1 MTLAQIYEERQH
13 KDISWQVLVAGQVL
27 PNVKALRWRFSM
39 GSVPTATVSIHG
51 DLPSYVKLFAPIAI
65 DIGWDGQRGRV
76 FTGNVESPT
85 RVPGQTDIECVGLS
99 RKLEVPYK
107 RNINVVFLGDANAIV
122 NSLMAASGVTNY
134 VVNLPAWS
142 IGTVVVQ
149 DLEFQSYG
157 EAVNKVAEVDG
168 SPWYE
173 MPSGQVRV
181 ERRDPIPGPTATQAY
196 FTGQLTGVVSAKP
209 VLIANPN
216 AKPRI
221 RNIQV
226 RQHPRETRN
235 HITIL
240 GAMVDTTGP
249 SGEVNTDQ
257 VETACF
263 GPSPYIPSPPTYQD
277 FTLGNE
283 LIDYPAKAA
292 QVCARH
298 YGLKNRLPI
307 DVSGEVDGD
316 PRLFLGETIQIEDPD
331 YTGTTSRWFL
341 KGYSGQ
347 ADERDFRSSLE
358 LTGGPAAGGT
368 AQIEPFACFTW
379 AQPKKLIQ
387 SVPAGTPCVPAGGKA
402 TIVTYDGGCS
412 QDFDGEIVSY
422 DWSGTACG
430 GWTATGQIVTRAYDY
445 ATISSD
451 TVTLTVTDDDGNT
464 DSVTQTVITKPTE
477 ENPLGDDTS
486 GGGGPLVVP
495 TIYCAAGLH
504 AQGSIDGAITFNDL
518 TKAGGGVSGNY
529 ISVSGR
535 ILDDG
540 GRTACFGTDAGE
552 IMRTIDVCVTG
563 SKVFQGGG
571 RIEFVWCDVVNRD
584 IWWACTNGGTIY
596 RSGNDGLNW
605 STFYQFPDNY
615 PLYRIATPLD
625 GSLWLYGGNTVDPSS
640 LVRYFP
646 NKGTVGTI
654 ISIAITGDLLAAVQ
668 AAGAGFYVQEA
679 ASREYLDLGIIFNGG
694 VAPVHWF
701 TNNVFA
707 PDPGWLAATGLG
719 VGGGKALAPGYQGP
733 GDLLAIIASTTT
745 YSAYDG
751 VAFAPG
757 TNPTPSQGNHLF
769 WEQGFDGVYI
779 GAASGGIIK
788 TIDHGDNWG
797 YIRPLGALTWPAG
810 DFGYM
815 ISFEAAP
822 LSGAGRVYIINSVGG
837 TEKFQQLNQNE
848 TAWLD
853 MDGAPANSNDIY
865 RLRYVG
871 GGLMFYGD
879 TADEGELYRSVD
891 YGNSWAALVQPIAA
905 YHIHDFDIAP
915 GGRLWTIWE
924 KDTGTS
930 ETRVYY
936 SDDNGDTWV
945 LSHTRTGF
953 GVSKHNNISCH
964 PTNDNYIVCGFAHGF
979 RGVHITTDG
988 GTSWATLQVGGTA
1001 SNDTYAVWGSGDR
1014 IVIQIQFP
1022 PTYHLQTSDDFGAS
1036 YVDRYAFGVTDFHEI
1051 LKIGPPASSTIFAL
1065 DSDGRMQKSVDNGNT
1080 WIDMNLPAIA
1090 GPEFEAMCYDIL
1102 ADTLF
1107 IIDGSGAEA
1116 WKLVAPTDKDGTEAD
1131 PDGWIQLPDT
1141 FGSVFGNAAQ
1151 VIFDIIV

>member
-51 DLPSYVKLFAPIAI
+51 DLPSYVKLFAPISI

-85 RVPGQTDIECVGLS
+85 RVPGQIDIECVGLS

-122 NSLMAASGVTNY
+122 SSLMSASGVTNY

-209 VLIANPN
+209 ALIANPN

-596 RSGNDGLNW
+596 RSGNDGVNW

-654 ISIAITGDLLAAVQ
+654 ISVAITGDLLTAVQ
-668 AAGAGFYVQEA
+668 AAGAGYYVQEA

-733 GDLLAIIASTTT
+733 GDLLAIIASLTT

-751 VAFAPG
+751 VAFVAEG
-757 TNPTPSQGNHLF
+757 DTPSQGNHLF

-788 TIDHGDNWG
+788 TIDHGATWG

-822 LSGAGRVYIINSVGG
+822 LDVAGRVYIIVDQFAGAH
-837 TEKFQQLNQNE
+837 FQMLSKNE
-848 TAWLD
+848 SSWIT
-853 MDGAPANSNDIY
+853 MDGAAENSNDIK
-865 RLRYVG
+865 RLKYKG
-871 GGLMFYGD
+871 GGVMFYCGD
-879 TADEGELYRSVD
+879 NFYRSTD
-891 YGNSWAALVQPIAA
+891 YGNSWTLLADAFPSSTPLDV
-905 YHIHDFDIAP
+905 DVAP
-915 GGRLWTIWE
+915 GGRVWAIW
-924 KDTGTS
+924 DADLAS
-930 ETRVYY
+930 ESRVYY
-936 SDDNGDTWV
+936 SDDDGDTWV
-945 LSHTRTGF
+945 LSHTRSGL
-953 GVSKHNNISCH
+953 GVSKHNNIKCH
-964 PTNDNYIVCGFAHGF
+964 PTNDNYIVTGFAHGF

-988 GTSWATLQVGGTA
+988 GASWTTKQVGGTA
-1001 SNDTYAVWGSGDR
+1001 SNETFAVWGTNDR
-1014 IVIQIQFP
+1014 IVIGIMFP
-1022 PTYHLQTSDDFGAS
+1022 PNFHIQYSDDFGDS
-1036 YVDRYAFGVTDFHEI
+1036 YVDSGILGGTFDTLDI
-1051 LKIGPPASSTIFAL
+1051 LKIGPPSGSTIFVLPGDAFL
-1065 DSDGRMQKSVDNGNT
+1065 YKSADNGST
-1080 WIDMNLPAIA
+1080 YIQMTLPAGA
-1090 GPEFEAMCYDIL
+1090 EFGAICYDIL

-1107 IIDGSGAEA
+1107 ALDNRTGLGFKA
-1116 WKLVAPTDKDGTEAD
+1116 WKLVAPTDKDGTEPD
-1131 PDGWIQLPDT
+1131 PDGWIELPDPDDE
-1141 FGSVFGNAAQ
+1141 VNPNAAQ
-1151 VIFDIIV
+1151 VIFDLFV